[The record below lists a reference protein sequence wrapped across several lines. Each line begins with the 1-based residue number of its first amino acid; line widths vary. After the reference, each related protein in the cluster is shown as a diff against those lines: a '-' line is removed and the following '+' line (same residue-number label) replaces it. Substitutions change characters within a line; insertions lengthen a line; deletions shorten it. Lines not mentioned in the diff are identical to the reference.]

1 MCVEYCKGR
10 ELLCVEDWLAM
21 ENSASNGRVQN
32 LFVMRHGERMDDAEP
47 TWLATATRPWDPPL
61 TEKGH
66 LQAQEK
72 GKKLRSE
79 GFLVTRILVS
89 PFLRCVQT
97 TAAVIKGMYPDG
109 TANSNLKV
117 GHTQFLISSHSSFLI
132 FLMMLGK
139 VQAARMPTM
148 VFWCSEPHLIYISL
162 RRHVDVRMQKLI
174 CAIRSL
180 LNFYSRHTHLS

>member
-1 MCVEYCKGR
+1 
-10 ELLCVEDWLAM
+10 M
-21 ENSASNGRVQN
+21 ENSAANGGVQN

-47 TWLATATRPWDPPL
+47 SWVAEAARPWDPPL

-97 TAAVIKGMYPDG
+97 TAGVIKGMYPDG

-117 GHTQFLISSHSSFLI
+117 GHPPQF
-132 FLMMLGK
+132 
-139 VQAARMPTM
+139 
-148 VFWCSEPHLIYISL
+148 
-162 RRHVDVRMQKLI
+162 
-174 CAIRSL
+174 
-180 LNFYSRHTHLS
+180 